1 MTLYMIGLGL
11 WDEKDITVKGLEAIK
26 KCSKV
31 FLENYTSKLGVDVA
45 KLEKFHGKKIIL
57 ADRNIVEKHNYEI
70 LEPAK
75 QECVSFLVIG
85 DVFSATTHTDL
96 YLTAKKQGI
105 NVVVINNASILNAV
119 GIVGLELYKYGKT
132 TSIPF
137 HNKDV
142 EAPYDVI
149 KQNKKNNL
157 HTLLLLDIDV
167 EHNKYLTIKE
177 AIEYL
182 LRVEAKRQQKST
194 KSDFVGSTNQDL
206 LKSLISEGS
215 SGTKEK
221 VFTKDTKCIGV
232 ARLGSD
238 KPRIVYGKAEEL
250 LKVDFGEPLHSL
262 IVPGELHFVEEE
274 ALGLGQQKNI

>member
-1 MTLYMIGLGL
+1 MTLYMIGIGL
-11 WDEKDITVKGLEAIK
+11 WDEKDITVKGVEAIK

-31 FLENYTSKLGVDVA
+31 FLENYTSKLEVSID

-57 ADRNIVEKHNYEI
+57 ADRELVEKHNYEI

-96 YLTAKKQGI
+96 YLTAIKEGI
-105 NVVVINNASILNAV
+105 NVIVINNASILNVV

-142 EAPYDVI
+142 EAPYDVV
-149 KQNKKNNL
+149 KQNKKNKL
-157 HTLLLLDIDV
+157 HTLLLLDIDA
-167 EHNKYLTIKE
+167 EHHKHMTVKE

-182 LRVEAKRQQKST
+182 LRVEDKR
-194 KSDFVGSTNQDL
+194 
-206 LKSLISEGS
+206 
-215 SGTKEK
+215 KEK
-221 VFTKDTKCIGV
+221 VFTNSTPCVGV
-232 ARLGSD
+232 ARLGSE
-238 KPRIVYGKAEEL
+238 KPKIISGTAGQL
-250 LKVDFGEPLHSL
+250 LKADFGEPLHSL
-262 IVPGELHFVEEE
+262 IVPGELHFVEED
-274 ALGLGQQKNI
+274 ALKQWKNI

>member
-11 WDEKDITVKGLEAIK
+11 WDEKDISIKGVEAIK

-31 FLENYTSKLGVDVA
+31 FLENYTSRLGVDVA

-96 YLTAKKQGI
+96 YLTAKKEGI

-137 HNKDV
+137 HNTNV

-149 KQNKKNNL
+149 KQNKKSKL
-157 HTLLLLDIDV
+157 HTLCLLDIDA
-167 EHNKYLTIKE
+167 EHNKHMTIKE

-182 LRVEAKRQQKST
+182 LRVESKR
-194 KSDFVGSTNQDL
+194 
-206 LKSLISEGS
+206 
-215 SGTKEK
+215 KEK

-238 KPRIVYGKAEEL
+238 KPKIVYGKAEEL

-274 ALGLGQQKNI
+274 ALG

>member
-1 MTLYMIGLGL
+1 MTLYMIGIGL
-11 WDEKDITVKGLEAIK
+11 WDEKDITIKGLEAVK

-31 FLENYTSKLGVDVA
+31 FLENYTSKLGVGAD
-45 KLEKFHGKKIIL
+45 KLEKFYGKKIIL

-70 LEPAK
+70 LEPSK

-96 YLTAKKQGI
+96 FLAAKKEGI
-105 NVVVINNASILNAV
+105 NVVVINNASILTAV

-137 HNKDV
+137 HNTNV

-149 KQNKKNNL
+149 KMNKKNKL
-157 HTLLLLDIDV
+157 HTLLLLDIDA
-167 EHNKYLTIKE
+167 EHNKYMTIKE
-177 AIEYL
+177 AIDYL
-182 LRVEAKRQQKST
+182 LRVEVER
-194 KSDFVGSTNQDL
+194 
-206 LKSLISEGS
+206 
-215 SGTKEK
+215 KEK

-238 KPRIVYGKAEEL
+238 KPIIIYGKAEEL
-250 LKVDFGEPLHSL
+250 LKIDFGEPLHSL

-274 ALGLGQQKNI
+274 ALGLGQGNRATEKYLNHPE